1 MFLFLTTLFLGPDAL
16 LLLYMLLLPLRG
28 SISSSRESF
37 ERVIRG
43 PYRCAAAAAVGEMDS
58 LPLPLPPP
66 LTSILG
72 RKKLLE
78 RKCFLYFSNGDKY
91 TEWVR

>member
-43 PYRCAAAAAVGEMDS
+43 PYRCAAAAGEMDS
-58 LPLPLPPP
+58 LPLPPP

-72 RKKLLE
+72 RKKLVE
-78 RKCFLYFSNGDKY
+78 RKCLLHFSNGDKY